1 MVDLSMVFGMFTGGY
16 PLKALDPDP
25 KKQPPALRKAS
36 SKGQPAAQVQR
47 AQQAQQGQTWPATGR
62 HSQPSRSKGWTC
74 TTWELTTNTYLWC
87 IYKKSKHYVHIQL
100 CAFLWKYIHIYIQ
113 VCMEN
118 WYCSHKPL
126 GIPMIGGKIMEVL
139 KGTNTIQTQAKV
151 SIACY
156 FGDTSGT

>member
-1 MVDLSMVFGMFTGGY
+1 MVDLSMGFGMFTGGY

-100 CAFLWKYIHIYIQ
+100 CAFLWKYIHIYIYRYR
-113 VCMEN
+113 CA
-118 WYCSHKPL
+118 WRI
-126 GIPMIGGKIMEVL
+126 GIVPTNHWVFQWLGGKLWKSWKEQIPSKHKL
-139 KGTNTIQTQAKV
+139 R
-151 SIACY
+151 Y
-156 FGDTSGT
+156 L